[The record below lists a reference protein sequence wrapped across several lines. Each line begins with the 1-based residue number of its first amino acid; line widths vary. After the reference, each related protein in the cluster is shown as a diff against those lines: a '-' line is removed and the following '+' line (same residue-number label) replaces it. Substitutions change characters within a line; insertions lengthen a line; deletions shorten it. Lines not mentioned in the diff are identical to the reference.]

1 MYMTRRASLKI
12 KIKTRS
18 SDHMIKITKKIN
30 DVIKRDKKIFIN
42 TTRESYPFVAHHG
55 EGDFVFDIAGN
66 KFIDFSSFI
75 AVYALG
81 INGNYEIRDAIKKQA
96 DLLSHSAFT
105 DYYSELPVKF
115 GELLVKM
122 LPKGFGKLFLSN
134 SGTEANEAALKFAKI
149 FRNRPYTLA
158 YYNAFHGRTN
168 GSLGMTSSRLVQRDH
183 FGPFLGVIHV
193 PFPYCYRCPFHL
205 EPDSC
210 GFACIDYIKKYP
222 LAKEADPKEVNSF
235 FIEPIQGEGGYIVPP
250 KDYFKELKRLLDDN
264 DILLADDE
272 VQAGYM
278 RTGKFFAL
286 DNFGVTADIYTM
298 AKAVGGG
305 LPLGVTI
312 TRSSLGDIESGA
324 HASTFGGNHISVAAA
339 YASLKYVQRNKK
351 ALEHQIVEKG
361 RHIMKRLNHMKDIY
375 EIIGDVRGI
384 GLMIGIELVR
394 NKKSKEPAIKE
405 RDVVLNESFK
415 NGLLLLPAGTSSI
428 RIVPPL
434 TANIKNID
442 KGLDIL
448 EQSIKT
454 ANQGAGAHS

>member
-1 MYMTRRASLKI
+1 
-12 KIKTRS
+12 
-18 SDHMIKITKKIN
+18 MIKITKKIN

-42 TTRESYPFVAHHG
+42 TTREAYPFVAHHG
-55 EGDFVFDIAGN
+55 EGDFVYDIAGN

-75 AVYALG
+75 AVYAFG
-81 INGNYEIRDAIKKQA
+81 VNGNAGIRNAIKRQA
-96 DLLSHSAFT
+96 DLLSHAAFT

-122 LPKGFGKLFLSN
+122 LPKGFGRLFLSN
-134 SGTEANEAALKFAKI
+134 SGTEANEAALKFAKL
-149 FRNRPYTLA
+149 FTDKPYTLA

-168 GSLGMTSSRLVQRDH
+168 GTLGLTASRLVQRDH
-183 FGPFLGVIHV
+183 FGPFPGVVHV
-193 PFPYCYRCPFHL
+193 PFPYCYRCPLKL
-205 EPDSC
+205 EPESC
-210 GFACIDYIKKYP
+210 GFACIDYIRKYP
-222 LAKEADPKEVNSF
+222 LAKEVDPKEVNSF
-235 FIEPIQGEGGYIVPP
+235 FIEPIQGEGGYVVPP
-250 KDYFKELKRLLDDN
+250 RDYFKELKRLLDEHN
-264 DILLADDE
+264 ILLVDDE

-312 TRSSLGDIESGA
+312 TKLSLGNIEPGA
-324 HASTFGGNHISVAAA
+324 HANTFGGNHISVAAA
-339 YASLKYVQRNKK
+339 YASLKYMHNNKRK
-351 ALEHQIVEKG
+351 LERQIVSKG
-361 RHIMKRLNHMKDIY
+361 KHIMKRLNEMKERY

-394 NKKSKEPAIKE
+394 NKKSKEPGVKE
-405 RDVVLNESFK
+405 RDIVLSESFK
-415 NGLLLLPAGTSSI
+415 NGLLLLPAGTSTI

-434 TANIKNID
+434 TANIVNID

-448 EQSIKT
+448 DRAISVADRG
-454 ANQGAGAHS
+454 ANQSR